1 VAEDVG
7 VNQTAVA
14 PRVAPRSRPIA
25 MYLFVLALVALV
37 PAFLFSAILLARN
50 NQAQSELIETLVSGT
65 SRSIVQAVEREIVA
79 HSTTLKVLA
88 TAPSLLAGDYQAFYN
103 RVKASLEGTDTAV
116 YLLDSNL
123 MSIMSTRVPFGDPSR
138 PSADPDSGRLALEKR
153 DIVVSKV
160 VYGAVSRQ
168 WVFNVLLPVFITE
181 REPMVLGLSRSA
193 GDLSGALLANKL
205 PDGWKVALVDG
216 FGSIIAGSIDAGAP
230 GNRFELV
237 DSTALAQSSGWTD
250 LTSGNGA
257 EYLAV
262 VEHSALSGWTLVAWA
277 PRDLIERPLSNAF
290 WSLLVG
296 GILLAAVVVLVIYW
310 VSLQIGRSVHGLE
323 NDAKLL
329 GAGETVPPRDYPITE
344 IATVADSLVDA
355 SRRRKAAET
364 EVRLLMRELAHRS
377 KNQMTVIAAMAKQSA
392 KGVDSVPE
400 FVSGFERRI
409 YSLARST
416 DLLLAHGIAGV
427 DLREVLV
434 RQIDPLCPLD
444 SGRVTL
450 AGPHLRLNTQAAQIL
465 GMAAHE
471 LATNA
476 VKYGAFSN
484 EIGRLEV
491 TWEVAG
497 EALRLVWR
505 ERVTQLGERPERRGF
520 GTTVLELMVG
530 RSLGATVNRTLH
542 QDGIEWEFVIPAA
555 SLDLHAEPADEAD
568 DAAPGQARPAVASG
582 GAQK

>member
-1 VAEDVG
+1 
-7 VNQTAVA
+7 
-14 PRVAPRSRPIA
+14 

-50 NQAQSELIETLVSGT
+50 NQAQAELIETLVSGT

-79 HSTTLKVLA
+79 HVTTLKILA
-88 TAPSLLAGDYQAFYN
+88 SAPALIAGDNQSFYA
-103 RVKASLEGTDTAV
+103 RVKAALQGTNTTV

-123 MSIMSTRVPFGDPSR
+123 MSIMSTRVPYGDAPR
-138 PSADPDSGRLALEKR
+138 PSADPVSGSLAFERR
-153 DIVVSKV
+153 DVVVSKV
-160 VYGAVSRQ
+160 VYGAVSKE
-168 WVFNVLLPVFITE
+168 WVFNVLLPIFIPGHH
-181 REPMVLGLSRSA
+181 PMILGLSRSA
-193 GDLSGALLANKL
+193 GDLSGALLSNKL
-205 PDGWKVALVDG
+205 PDGWKVVLVDG
-216 FGSIIAGSIDAGAP
+216 AGSIVAASPDAGAP
-230 GNRFELV
+230 GDRFELV
-237 DSTALAQSSGWTD
+237 DAAALAQSSGWTD
-250 LTSGNGA
+250 LRTFNGGDN
-257 EYLAV
+257 LAV
-262 VEHSALSGWTLVAWA
+262 IEHSTLSGWTLLAWA
-277 PRDLIERPLSNAF
+277 PRGLIERPLSNAF

-310 VSLQIGRSVHGLE
+310 VSLQIGRSVHGLAG
-323 NDAKLL
+323 DARLL
-329 GAGETVPPRDYPITE
+329 GAGETVPARNYPITE
-344 IATVADSLVDA
+344 IATVSNEIADA

-400 FVSGFERRI
+400 FVSGFEKRI

-427 DLREVLV
+427 DLREVLL
-434 RQIDPLCPLD
+434 RQIDPLCPLE
-444 SGRVTL
+444 SGRVALT
-450 AGPHLRLNTQAAQIL
+450 GPHLRLNIQAAQIL

-476 VKYGAFSN
+476 VKYGAFAG
-484 EIGRLEV
+484 ETGRLEV

-497 EALRLVWR
+497 ETLRLVWR
-505 ERVTQLGERPERRGF
+505 ERVLRLGERPERRGF

-542 QDGIEWEFVIPAA
+542 KDGIEWEFVIPTA
-555 SLDLHAEPADEAD
+555 SLDLHAEPAAD
-568 DAAPGQARPAVASG
+568 AGDAGPEPAQPAVASG
-582 GAQK
+582 GSEK